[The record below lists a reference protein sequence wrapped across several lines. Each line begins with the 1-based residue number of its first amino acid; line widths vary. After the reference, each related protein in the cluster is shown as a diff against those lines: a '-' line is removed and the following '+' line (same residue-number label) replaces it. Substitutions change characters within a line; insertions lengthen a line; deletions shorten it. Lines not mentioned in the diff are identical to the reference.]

1 MSERKRESGQDWALL
16 KRLVPY
22 IRNYRLLIVFSIV
35 FMVGFNVAGV
45 LQPYLFKLGIDNYVV
60 KGDSQGL
67 LQLSIILFIVMVSG
81 FLLNYFFSLTVQY
94 LGQRLL
100 YDIRTHL
107 FRHVTLL
114 DNRYF
119 DTHPVGRTLT
129 HITNDVEALR
139 QFISEGVVL
148 VMGDLLKVGFILI
161 AMVWINYR
169 LALLVFVTIPFFVL
183 VTLLFRKSIRHGY
196 RGVRKANAD
205 INTTIVESVTG
216 IKEIIQ
222 FNHQKQS
229 IDSFEKANS
238 RYLKAFLRVVHA
250 YALYF
255 PILEVVTNLGLM
267 IILVFS
273 HFSLGV
279 HMQVGEIFAFFA
291 YINLFFRPLR
301 QMAERF
307 NMFQSAMSAAE
318 RIFRLQ
324 DTPITITN
332 QKNCITI
339 NKPVKGKI
347 EFKGVDFSYQEGAAI
362 LRNLSFSIKSGET
375 VALVGHTGSG
385 KTTIINLVNHLY
397 DINSGSL
404 LVDNREVKTYHLFDL
419 RKQMAVVPQ
428 DPFLFTGTIAE
439 NISLHDPRISMD
451 QIVAAA
457 RQVNADTFIQQLPDK
472 YQENVLE
479 EGKRLSVGQRQLISF
494 ARAMVHKPSILI
506 LDEATANID
515 SETEEI
521 IEGATRQI
529 IANRTA
535 IIIAHRLS
543 TIQMVDRILVLH
555 KGKLV
560 EEGNHRQLLSKRGIY
575 YRLYHTQA
583 FAAV

>member
-1 MSERKRESGQDWALL
+1 MREGKRADDWVLL
-16 KRLVPY
+16 KRLTPY
-22 IRNYRLLIVFSIV
+22 LKNYRMLMGFSLL
-35 FMVGFNVAGV
+35 FMIGFNVAGV
-45 LQPYLFKLGIDNYVV
+45 LQPYLFKLGIDNHVA
-60 KGDSQGL
+60 KGDNQGL
-67 LQLSIILFIVMVSG
+67 LSLSIILFVVMISG
-81 FLLNYFFSLTVQY
+81 FLLNYFFSFSVQY

-100 YDIRTHL
+100 FDIRTSL

-169 LALLVFVTIPFFVL
+169 LALLVFITIPFFFL
-183 VTLLFRKSIRHGY
+183 VTIFFRKTIRHGF
-196 RGVRKANAD
+196 RSVRKANAE
-205 INTTIVESVTG
+205 INTTMVESVTG
-216 IKEIIQ
+216 IKEVIQ
-222 FNHQKQS
+222 FNHQRKS
-229 IDSFEKANS
+229 IDSFEQANS
-238 RYLKAFLRVVHA
+238 RYLKAYLRVVHA

-255 PILEVVTNLGLM
+255 PILEVVTNLGLV

-273 HFSLGV
+273 HYFLGV
-279 HMQVGEIFAFFA
+279 HLQIGEIFAFFA

-307 NMFQSAMSAAE
+307 NMFQSAMAAAE

-324 DTPITITN
+324 DTPATITN
-332 QKNCITI
+332 LEDCVTI
-339 NKPVKGKI
+339 DHPLKGEI
-347 EFKGVDFSYQEGAAI
+347 QFKKVTFAYQESAPVI
-362 LRNLSFSIKSGET
+362 RNLSFTIKPGET
-375 VALVGHTGSG
+375 VALVGRTGSG
-385 KTTIINLVNHLY
+385 KTTVINLVNRIY
-397 DINSGSL
+397 DIRYGSIM
-404 LVDNREVKTYHLFDL
+404 VDGTDIRHYNLFDL
-419 RKQMAVVPQ
+419 RTQMAVVPQ
-428 DPFLFTGTIAE
+428 DPFLFTGTVAD
-439 NISLHDPRISMD
+439 NISLHHPHIGMD
-451 QIVAAA
+451 QVVEAAK
-457 RQVNADTFIQQLPDK
+457 QVNADPFIQQLPNK

-479 EGKRLSVGQRQLISF
+479 EGKRLSAGQRQLISY
-494 ARAMVHKPSILI
+494 ARAMVHKPAILI

-521 IEGATRQI
+521 IEIATRQI

-555 KGKLV
+555 KGRLV
-560 EEGNHRQLLSKRGIY
+560 EEGNHRQLLGKKGIY

-583 FAAV
+583 FAAL